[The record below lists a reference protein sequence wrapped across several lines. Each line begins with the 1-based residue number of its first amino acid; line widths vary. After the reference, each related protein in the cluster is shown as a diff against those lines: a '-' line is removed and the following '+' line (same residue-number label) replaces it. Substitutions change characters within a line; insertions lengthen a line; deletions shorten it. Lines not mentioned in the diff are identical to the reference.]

1 VAGKDQDSQD
11 QIKAEWL
18 KGFIENGIT
27 TDIQINA
34 GLSKCRTHD
43 SPFMPSIGQFI
54 AWCGQAAAEAS
65 GFPSETEAKLAM
77 IREIGKS
84 ADIREWH
91 NMHPAI
97 YWIYCNRSSY
107 DWKQM
112 SNSDLADEFGKHFDI
127 AIRMAKKGH
136 RFESPAP
143 PSRQIENKEKYN
155 PELAVKA
162 GACELD
168 RLMSMFKE
176 PEPTPLTPEQ
186 ILDNERLERIKQ
198 S

>member
-1 VAGKDQDSQD
+1 MAIRDPEIEAQTRT
-11 QIKAEWL
+11 EWL
-18 KGFIENGIT
+18 KGFIENGIA
-27 TDIQINA
+27 TDTQINA

-77 IREIGKS
+77 IRELGKS

-91 NMHPAI
+91 NLHPVI
-97 YWIYCNRSSY
+97 YWIYTQRSGY

-112 SNSDLADEFGKHFDI
+112 SNKDLSDEFAQHFDI
-127 AIRMAKKGH
+127 AVRMAKKGH
-136 RFESPAP
+136 QFESPAP
-143 PSRQIENKEKYN
+143 PSRQIQKQEKYN

-168 RLMSMFKE
+168 RLMNLFAE
-176 PEPTPLTPEQ
+176 PEPTPLTQDE
-186 ILDNERLERIKQ
+186 INDLHRLEKVRK